1 MFYTVYKI
9 TNIKNNMVYVG
20 VHKTLDLNDNY
31 FGSGQYLRAAIKK
44 YGISIFTKK
53 ILAVFDTPEEM
64 FNMERKIVTE
74 EFVKSKNTYNLGI
87 GGSGGN
93 RVGKDHHTHSLSNM
107 TSMSEKA
114 KASWNDVT
122 SRGER
127 VKKLATR
134 NSKLHKIGILK
145 RPDWTG
151 RKHKESTKQ
160 KISEKNSKNRT
171 GEANHRF
178 GKCWITDGTINR
190 SVCKEAELPDGWRYG
205 RVMKTNIVDNTK

>member
-1 MFYTVYKI
+1 
-9 TNIKNNMVYVG
+9 MVYVG

-31 FGSGQYLRAAIKK
+31 FGSGKYLRAAMKK
-44 YGISIFTKK
+44 YGTSIFTKK
-53 ILAVFDTPEEM
+53 ILAVFDNPEEM

-93 RVGKDHHTHSLSNM
+93 RVSKDHHTHSPAHMSNM
-107 TSMSEKA
+107 TTKLV
-114 KASWNDVT
+114 ASWSDET
-122 SRGER
+122 TRFER
-127 VKKLATR
+127 IEKVKKR
-134 NSKLHKIGILK
+134 NTKFHKLGILK

-151 RKHKESTKQ
+151 KKHKESTKQ

-178 GKCWITDGTINR
+178 GKCWITNGAVSR
-190 SVCKEAELPDGWRYG
+190 SVSKEMELPEDWRYG
-205 RVMKTNIVDNTK
+205 RVMKNKHS